1 MYTLAD
7 LKDMSKEDIRFLNKT
22 LLKDAAKRIAIGIVA
37 TLAIEYGT
45 EAIRGQVNKRRE
57 LKAST
62 TEE

>member
-1 MYTLAD
+1 MYTLED

-37 TLAIEYGT
+37 TLAIEYGA